1 MVFVWH
7 IASDPVGSLLWAIVL
22 LGLSG
27 LPGLFLK
34 RPGPGQAL
42 SVVITLC
49 AALWGMAGALR
60 ILGGAP
66 AAHYLIDWPL
76 PFGPCELSVDP
87 LSALFLLPLLLAAAC
102 CSLYATAY
110 LPAATHPVAEKKLTL
125 FSGLLLASMALV
137 LVARNGMLLLMAWEV
152 MALSSWLLLMTNQ
165 RDGQV
170 QRAGMVYLLATHT
183 GTMAL
188 FVLFSL
194 LRGQTGSFVFPAV
207 HSLTA
212 VGPLAVVMLL
222 AALIG
227 FGAKAGIMP
236 LHIWLP
242 GAHANA
248 PSHVSALMSGIML
261 KVGVYGII
269 RTVSFFHDL
278 PVWLG
283 WLVLLLGVI
292 SAVTGIALASYQR
305 DLKRLLACSSIENIG
320 IICIGL
326 GMALVGMQSGNQLL
340 LVFGLVGAFMHIIN
354 HALFKPLLFLGS
366 GVIIHATGT
375 RQMDRMGGL
384 SRVLPRTAPLFLVGS
399 LAICGL
405 PPLNGFVGELFLY
418 FGAFS
423 DGVSSPLPLIA
434 FIAPI
439 LALVGGL
446 AVITFVKLYGT
457 VFLGSPR
464 DAATVHGHEAPFAM
478 LAPMGLLAGL
488 CLLAGAGAP
497 LLLRLVGP
505 AVIEYAAVS
514 PALFDQ
520 LTGIVPLRQ
529 IALVNGLL
537 LSLLLLVWLG
547 WRVVAQQ
554 APSATADTWGCGYL
568 APTPR
573 MQYTGSSFADL
584 VGGLFRGLVGDH
596 SGPSGLTGPFP
607 AASRLRFVATERLLD
622 RLIIPF
628 LHGADWCLAWLRRMQ
643 SGHLHLYILYVFATL
658 FVLMVWSHL

>member
-1 MVFVWH
+1 M
-7 IASDPVGSLLWAIVL
+7 
-22 LGLSG
+22 
-27 LPGLFLK
+27 
-34 RPGPGQAL
+34 
-42 SVVITLC
+42 
-49 AALWGMAGALR
+49 
-60 ILGGAP
+60 
-66 AAHYLIDWPL
+66 
-76 PFGPCELSVDP
+76 
-87 LSALFLLPLLLAAAC
+87 
-102 CSLYATAY
+102 
-110 LPAATHPVAEKKLTL
+110 
-125 FSGLLLASMALV
+125 
-137 LVARNGMLLLMAWEV
+137 LMASEL
-152 MALSSWLLLMTNQ
+152 MAISSWMLLMTNQ
-165 RDGQV
+165 RDSQV
-170 QRAGMVYLLATHT
+170 QRAGMVYLVATHT
-183 GTMAL
+183 GTMFL
-188 FVLFSL
+188 FILFSL
-194 LRGQTGSFVFPAV
+194 LRVETGTFVFPVA
-207 HSLTA
+207 HSLTT
-212 VGPLAVVMLL
+212 VGPLAVAMLL

-261 KVGVYGII
+261 KVGLYGII
-269 RTVSFFHDL
+269 RTVSFFHEL
-278 PVWLG
+278 PGWFG
-283 WLVLLLGVI
+283 WLVLLLGGG

-366 GVIIHATGT
+366 GVIIHAVGT
-375 RQMDRMGGL
+375 RQIDRMGGL
-384 SRVLPRTAPLFLVGS
+384 SRRLPRTAPLFLVGS

-423 DGVSSPLPLIA
+423 DGISAPLPMVA
-434 FIAPI
+434 FIAPV

-446 AVITFVKLYGT
+446 AVITFVKLFGT
-457 VFLGSPR
+457 VFLGTERNP
-464 DAATVHGHEAPFAM
+464 AAACGHEAPLAM
-478 LAPMGLLAGL
+478 LAPMALLAGL
-488 CLLAGAGAP
+488 CLLAGIGAP
-497 LLLRLVGP
+497 LLLQLVEP
-505 AVIEYAAVS
+505 VVIDYAAVS

-520 LTGIVPLRQ
+520 LTGEVPLRQ
-529 IALVNGLL
+529 LALFNGLL
-537 LSLLLLVWLG
+537 LVAILAVWLVL
-547 WRVVAQQ
+547 RIQLQRTPVA
-554 APSATADTWGCGYL
+554 AADTWGCGYP

-584 VGGLFRGLVGDH
+584 VGGLFGGLVGDH

-607 AASRLRFVATERLLD
+607 VASCLKFAAAERLLD
-622 RLIIPF
+622 RIIIPF

-658 FVLMVWSHL
+658 FVLMAWSHL